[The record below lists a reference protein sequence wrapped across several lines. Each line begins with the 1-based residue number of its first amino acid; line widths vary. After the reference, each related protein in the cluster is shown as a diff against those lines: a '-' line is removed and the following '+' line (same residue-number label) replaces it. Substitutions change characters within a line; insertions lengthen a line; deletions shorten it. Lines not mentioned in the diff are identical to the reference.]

1 MICDILLKA
10 AHFQVAVQATREL
23 LFENQIY
30 QPGHQSQL
38 DEQANFLLL
47 DCDLH
52 SHDDAVEWVRLNIT
66 RLQAIVA
73 DTMRPVLTPMGW
85 QILWVQAVDPAIW
98 DVTLQEANGPARQ
111 DKSLIQV
118 PTV

>member
-1 MICDILLKA
+1 MICDIALRA

-30 QPGHQSQL
+30 QPGHQRQL
-38 DEQANFLLL
+38 DEQANFLMQ

-52 SHDDAVEWVRLNIT
+52 SFDDAIAWIRLNTT

-85 QILWVQAVDPAIW
+85 QILWVEAVNPTAAE
-98 DVTLQEANGPARQ
+98 VTLQEANGPARQ
-111 DKSLIQV
+111 DQSLIQV
-118 PTV
+118 PRV